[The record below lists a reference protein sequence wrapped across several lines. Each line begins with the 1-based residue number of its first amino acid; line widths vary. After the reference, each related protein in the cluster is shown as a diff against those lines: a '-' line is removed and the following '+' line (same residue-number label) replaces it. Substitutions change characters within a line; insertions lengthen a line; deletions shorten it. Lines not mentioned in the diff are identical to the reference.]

1 MERLA
6 KPNRA
11 PNPSE
16 NTARTSSL
24 MPWLASIV
32 IACVVGTR
40 CLQTLAA
47 GQIMPKTASS
57 DPSIRHPPQP
67 ALTVQDRKNQW
78 FFAAAVATS
87 IWELAMYAEQ
97 LTLHSHAGRVETLHE
112 VYTELMDI
120 DSELALKRQAM
131 ADQYALT
138 EALMSHPA
146 VALTPEQTHAFD
158 TYMLDVIALHQT
170 AAIIVDKDAWL
181 KKYYEHLLTLN
192 GMTVFLERFHDVL
205 RSKRSIHKRS
215 DMFSDL

>member
-1 MERLA
+1 
-6 KPNRA
+6 
-11 PNPSE
+11 
-16 NTARTSSL
+16 
-24 MPWLASIV
+24 
-32 IACVVGTR
+32 
-40 CLQTLAA
+40 
-47 GQIMPKTASS
+47 
-57 DPSIRHPPQP
+57 
-67 ALTVQDRKNQW
+67 
-78 FFAAAVATS
+78 
-87 IWELAMYAEQ
+87 MYAEQ

-138 EALMSHPA
+138 EALTSYPA